1 PLRDAVEDLKG
12 LAERLLPADVEM
24 ILLGEAEVLEE
35 TSREVALTYAVA
47 LVVVFLVL
55 TAQFESLMSAAV
67 IMATVPF
74 GLAAAVL
81 AMFLTGTS
89 LNIYSQIG
97 LVMLIGIMAKNGILV
112 VEFADQLRD
121 RGLAVREAIET
132 AARVRLRPIVMTMIS
147 TVLGGL
153 PLILSGGPGGEARAA
168 IGWVVFGGLGLAA
181 LFTLYL
187 TPVVYLALARFAGPR
202 AAEGARLERELRD
215 AASVRNRARSRPAG

>member
-1 PLRDAVEDLKG
+1 
-12 LAERLLPADVEM
+12 M
-24 ILLGEAEVLEE
+24 ILLGEAEALEE
-35 TSREVALTYAVA
+35 TSREVALTCAVA

-55 TAQFESLMSAAV
+55 TAQLESLMSAAV

-74 GLAAAVL
+74 GLAATVL

-132 AARVRLRPIVMTMIS
+132 AAKVRLRPIVMTRACGRVTRRTPERIRFIS
-147 TVLGGL
+147 WCVV
-153 PLILSGGPGGEARAA
+153 SSRPGTA
-168 IGWVVFGGLGLAA
+168 
-181 LFTLYL
+181 
-187 TPVVYLALARFAGPR
+187 
-202 AAEGARLERELRD
+202 
-215 AASVRNRARSRPAG
+215 SRPAARCRPMSRADGARRQRSPPERRRACPGRSCT